1 MDEILP
7 SSNWIGRIKKTA
19 ASATA
24 PVIFI
29 GAVAVALPQII
40 KKRTLRLK
48 DLVYYLD
55 LCGT

>member
-29 GAVAVALPQII
+29 GAVAVALPA
-40 KKRTLRLK
+40 
-48 DLVYYLD
+48 
-55 LCGT
+55 